1 MKNPIQWHP
10 GFNAVMQIEFEE
22 ECDKLRFE
30 AEHNLGKKPLQIDLL
45 VVKLDGGAS
54 IRKNI
59 GRIFRK
65 YNIIEYKSPKDYLS
79 VNDFYKVMGYTCFYQ
94 ADTKHVLEIQPDELT
109 ITFVSSQYP
118 KSMMKH
124 LKNSCKL
131 DIKCIERG
139 IYYVYGALFPIQL
152 IIINCLSETDN
163 FWLSRLRANLD
174 KKIDIEPL
182 ISAYSGKE
190 GNSLYEAAMN
200 LMIRANKNQYEEAL
214 IMCDALRELVEEI
227 YTRDKEQIQA
237 RWKSEFEEEFLKE
250 YREELRAQIRE
261 QFFKQCVEQGREQGR
276 EQGIQSAIAIC
287 IQLGASRDI
296 AFKNL
301 CEKFSLTESQA
312 EEYLQK
318 YWTEKSA

>member
-79 VNDFYKVMGYTCFYQ
+79 VNDFYKVVGYTCFYQ

-118 KSMMKH
+118 RIMMKH
-124 LKNSCKL
+124 LKDFCQL
-131 DIKCIERG
+131 DIKCI
-139 IYYVYGALFPIQL
+139 
-152 IIINCLSETDN
+152 
-163 FWLSRLRANLD
+163 
-174 KKIDIEPL
+174 
-182 ISAYSGKE
+182 
-190 GNSLYEAAMN
+190 
-200 LMIRANKNQYEEAL
+200 
-214 IMCDALRELVEEI
+214 
-227 YTRDKEQIQA
+227 
-237 RWKSEFEEEFLKE
+237 
-250 YREELRAQIRE
+250 
-261 QFFKQCVEQGREQGR
+261 EQGR
-276 EQGIQSAIAIC
+276 EQGIKSAIAIC

-301 CEKFSLTESQA
+301 CEKFSLTESQT